1 MSVFSVV
8 QLHADS
14 SQPAPSSSCHLL
26 PTSCKC
32 GTPHSLL
39 SSPSTPGLN
48 DTHRNTR
55 SDAIAGAI
63 ELVLGEDAPQY
74 EEGQCPL
81 AFLQELVQWGSRP
94 GASLDGWVQL
104 HENTP
109 VVDLGVL
116 HRAECFPHRWPVPLT
131 AAGVVAANQ
140 RAAAGDPAAL
150 LQEAVAACAPRRR
163 QQFGGGIVDG
173 GSAAAAAAV
182 CAPTD
187 ARNGAASRRALSG
200 SLKRKQ
206 PSPAVPVAAAAL
218 PPPPPPPQQQQQQ
231 QNPPPLP
238 PPPPPQQQ
246 LQQQQLQGDAL
257 LLEQLGVLKPLLEQL
272 RMAAGLD
279 LVTASSYRSIFLHR
293 MSPIVRGE
301 EVDILEELVAGGQ
314 LAAAAAQVRATV
326 A

>member
-131 AAGVVAANQ
+131 AASVDAANQ
-140 RAAAGDPAAL
+140 CAAAGDPAAL
-150 LQEAVAACAPRRR
+150 LREAVAACAPGKR
-163 QQFGGGIVDG
+163 QQFGSGGG
-173 GSAAAAAAV
+173 GEGSAAAGGSSV
-182 CAPTD
+182 VL
-187 ARNGAASRRALSG
+187 RSGAASRGALSG

-206 PSPAVPVAAAAL
+206 PSPAVPVAAAA
-218 PPPPPPPQQQQQQ
+218 PPPPPPPQQHQQQQ
-231 QNPPPLP
+231 YPP
-238 PPPPPQQQ
+238 PPPPPQHQRRRMH
-246 LQQQQLQGDAL
+246 A
-257 LLEQLGVLKPLLEQL
+257 GVACFGRPPQRRQE
-272 RMAAGLD
+272 G
-279 LVTASSYRSIFLHR
+279 
-293 MSPIVRGE
+293 
-301 EVDILEELVAGGQ
+301 
-314 LAAAAAQVRATV
+314 
-326 A
+326 